1 MDDLKRSLFKPRGAD
16 AAPGDRPD
24 EPPQADGGGG
34 VLSTLLFAA
43 WILTLASFAGGG
55 AWLYLTNGHAAL
67 QDGRGPQVT
76 MSLNAFRDSEPV
88 GKENA
93 AVDAEP
99 PIGDGEAATENRPAA
114 PAGRAGTKVAA
125 AGLHPHPDPLLIEKS
140 DLGPLPIIGKD
151 GRAPWRVY
159 ARPFSSVDSRPRIAV
174 VLTGLGVSEQATRSV
189 IETLPGAVTLSFAP
203 FTKNLSEW
211 IDKSR
216 RAGHEVLI
224 DLPMEPIDYPRS
236 DPGPHT
242 LLTTVPIDQ
251 NLRQLGWI
259 LSRATGYVG
268 VSIYMGSGLVIKPRV
283 LGPILAEIKSRGLML
298 VDTKENPIGATA
310 DMAKE
315 MNLAVAVGD
324 ALIDKELAAEK
335 IDLQLADLEK
345 RARRQGSAVALG
357 RPYPVTVN
365 RLKEWTASL
374 EGKGIALAPVSALPA
389 PQRTQ

>member
-1 MDDLKRSLFKPRGAD
+1 ML
-16 AAPGDRPD
+16 
-24 EPPQADGGGG
+24 PQSDGGGG
-34 VLSTLLFAA
+34 PLSTLLFAA
-43 WILTLASFAGGG
+43 WVLTLTSFAGGG

-67 QDGRGPQVT
+67 QNGRGPQVT
-76 MSLNAFRDSEPV
+76 MSLNSFHNAEPV
-88 GKENA
+88 GKEDA
-93 AVDAEP
+93 AVDADP
-99 PIGDGEAATENRPAA
+99 PVTDGDASTENRPAG
-114 PAGRAGTKVAA
+114 PAAQGGTKVAA

-140 DLGPLPIIGKD
+140 DLGPLPIIGTD

-159 ARPFSSVDSRPRIAV
+159 ARPFSSIDSRPRIAV
-174 VLTGLGVSEQATRSV
+174 VVTGLGVSEQATRSV
-189 IETLPGAVTLSFAP
+189 IEALPGAVTLSFAS
-203 FTKNLSEW
+203 FTKNLPEW

-216 RAGHEVLI
+216 NAGHEVLI
-224 DLPMEPIDYPRS
+224 DLPMEPMDYPRS

-251 NLRQLGWI
+251 NLRRLGWI

-283 LGPILAEIKSRGLML
+283 LSPILAEIKSRGLML
-298 VDTKENPIGATA
+298 VDTKENPIGATS

-324 ALIDKELAAEK
+324 ALIDQELAAEK
-335 IDLQLADLEK
+335 IDLQLAELEK
-345 RARRQGSAVALG
+345 RARRQGSAVALA
-357 RPYPVTVN
+357 RPYPVTVS